1 MTAPD
6 NHSVLL
12 AHIGKLEGQLAVMT
26 QLMQQNHEST
36 HQRINDFRH
45 AIEGR
50 ITGVEAR
57 VFPLEGNERSTAI
70 KAAGGGALSGALATA
85 ALKLI
90 EYIAT
95 R

>member
-57 VFPLEGNERSTAI
+57 VVTLEGNERSTAI

>member
-1 MTAPD
+1 MSTTPD

-45 AIEGR
+45 AVEGR
-50 ITGVEAR
+50 IAGVEAR
-57 VFPLEGNERSTAI
+57 VVALEGNERSTAL
-70 KAAGGGALSGALATA
+70 KSAGGGAIVVAAIE
-85 ALKLI
+85 ALKFF
-90 EYIAT
+90 AG